1 MYSTTDK
8 KDPGPTEYF
17 IHINADYKSTCGY
30 YRVITTEQTVF
41 RQSRQENTPQGKEN
55 VWKLMRLCFRH
66 LFPIALY
73 NDRQAYAEL
82 VKKGLKQI

>member
-1 MYSTTDK
+1 MNSTTDK

-17 IHINADYKSTCGY
+17 IQINADYKSTCGY

-55 VWKLMRLCFRH
+55 V
-66 LFPIALY
+66 
-73 NDRQAYAEL
+73 
-82 VKKGLKQI
+82 